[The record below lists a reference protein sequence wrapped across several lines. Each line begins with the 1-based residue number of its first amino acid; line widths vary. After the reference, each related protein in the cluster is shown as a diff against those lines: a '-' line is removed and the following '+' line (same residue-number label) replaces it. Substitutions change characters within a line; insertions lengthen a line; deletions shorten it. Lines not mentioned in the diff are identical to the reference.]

1 MFGAQLHTALLEE
14 VGFRLELQG
23 WGAFLYPPASLGQG
37 FFPLSLTLALPS
49 KLGSPFSLPPTP
61 GPRSPL
67 TSVPWVDL
75 NTLPHLD
82 NVRRCFRGCR
92 EKC

>member
-37 FFPLSLTLALPS
+37 FLPLSLTLALPS
-49 KLGSPFSLPPTP
+49 KLGSPFSLVPHAHISPQP
-61 GPRSPL
+61 QVHVHRSPL
-67 TSVPWVDL
+67 FPGWT
-75 NTLPHLD
+75 
-82 NVRRCFRGCR
+82 
-92 EKC
+92 